1 MVSRLIPPRRFFRSR
16 GFTLAEVLVVLAL
29 FGLIAALAFAPSVV
43 LVRGLENARAE
54 TAKEQVSDYL
64 LGRIAAEMRLSPRLF
79 PGGPA
84 VVTVRKDVLGGLADD
99 RVAFWSDYG
108 GEPGVRAWKV
118 FRPGTGRDGAPGVYR
133 WILPLASPGAVDWE
147 NLDPAGGRL
156 IVPGADFLRVS
167 ILSAETGEWG
177 DDYEGPR
184 PRGVRFEARA
194 GKEAFLREDWLPPE

>member
-1 MVSRLIPPRRFFRSR
+1 MVPRLTHSSLSWRSG

-43 LVRGLENARAE
+43 LVRGLEDTRAE
-54 TAKEQVSDYL
+54 MAKEQVSDFL
-64 LGRIAAEMRLSPRLF
+64 LGRIAAEMRLSPRSF

-84 VVTVRKDVLGGLADD
+84 VAAVRKEVLGGLADD
-99 RVAFWSDYG
+99 RIAFWSDYG

-118 FRPGTGRDGAPGVYR
+118 FRPGAGRDGAPGVYR

-147 NLDPAGGRL
+147 NLDPGEGKL
-156 IVPGADFLRVS
+156 ILPGADFLRIS

-177 DDYEGPR
+177 DDYGGPR

-194 GKEAFLREDWLPPE
+194 GKEAFSREDWLPPE

>member
-1 MVSRLIPPRRFFRSR
+1 MVSRLIPSRRFFRPR

-64 LGRIAAEMRLSPRLF
+64 LGRIAAEMRLSPRSF

-84 VVTVRKDVLGGLADD
+84 VVAVRKDVPGGLADD

-118 FRPGTGRDGAPGVYR
+118 FRPGAGRDGAPGVYR

>member
-1 MVSRLIPPRRFFRSR
+1 MVPRLTHSSLSWRSG

-43 LVRGLENARAE
+43 LVRGLEDTRAE
-54 TAKEQVSDYL
+54 MAKEQVSDFL
-64 LGRIAAEMRLSPRLF
+64 LGRIAAEMRLSPRSF

-84 VVTVRKDVLGGLADD
+84 VAAVRKEVLGGLADD
-99 RVAFWSDYG
+99 RIAFWSDYG
-108 GEPGVRAWKV
+108 GEPGYGHGRCSA
-118 FRPGTGRDGAPGVYR
+118 REPAGTELPGIPLDPSPGV
-133 WILPLASPGAVDWE
+133 PGAVDWE
-147 NLDPAGGRL
+147 NLDPGEGKL
-156 IVPGADFLRVS
+156 ILPGADFLRIS

-194 GKEAFLREDWLPPE
+194 GKEAFSREDWLPPE

>member
-1 MVSRLIPPRRFFRSR
+1 MVPRLSRPDLFCRSR

-43 LVRGLENARAE
+43 LVRELGDARAE

-64 LGRIAAEMRLSPRLF
+64 LGRIAAEMRLSPRYF

-84 VVTVRKDVLGGLADD
+84 VAVLRKDVLGGLADD
-99 RVAFWSDYG
+99 RLAYWSDYG

-118 FRPGTGRDGAPGVYR
+118 FRPGAGRDGAPGVYR

-147 NLDPAGGRL
+147 TLAPAGGRL
-156 IVPGADFLRVS
+156 IVPDADFLRISV
-167 ILSAETGEWG
+167 LSAETGEWG

-194 GKEAFLREDWLPPE
+194 GEEAFTREDWLPPE

>member
-1 MVSRLIPPRRFFRSR
+1 MVPRLTHSSLSCRSG

-43 LVRGLENARAE
+43 LVRGLEDTRAE
-54 TAKEQVSDYL
+54 MAKEQVSDFL
-64 LGRIAAEMRLSPRLF
+64 LGRIAAEMRLSPRYF

-84 VVTVRKDVLGGLADD
+84 VAAVRKDLLGGLADD
-99 RVAFWSDYG
+99 RLAFWSDYG

-118 FRPGTGRDGAPGVYR
+118 FRPGAGRDGAPGIYR
-133 WILPLASPGAVDWE
+133 WILPLASPGAVEWE

-156 IVPGADFLRVS
+156 FIPGADFLRISV
-167 ILSAETGEWG
+167 LSAETGEWG

-184 PRGVRFEARA
+184 PRGVRFEART
-194 GKEAFLREDWLPPE
+194 GKEAVFREDWLPPE